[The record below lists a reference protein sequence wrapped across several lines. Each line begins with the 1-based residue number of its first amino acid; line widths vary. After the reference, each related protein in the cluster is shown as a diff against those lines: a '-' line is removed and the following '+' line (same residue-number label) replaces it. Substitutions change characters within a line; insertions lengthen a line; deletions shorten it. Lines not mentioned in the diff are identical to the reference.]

1 MASQDHIHFD
11 RTDGGLQRLAARFG
25 GHAYDLHRH
34 ETYAVGLT
42 TWGAQSFHY
51 RGGLQTSAAGQVMVI
66 HPDEAHDGHAGVD
79 EGFAYRMLYIDPG
92 AVSAALGTAATPFVP
107 DVVSDDPALA
117 DLLREAFADFPRPL
131 EPIAAD
137 AIVGHVAERLAA
149 RCDSGVRLRRQPTAH
164 RAVGRA
170 RDFLIAEAPRTVA
183 SEELEKVSGL
193 DRFALGPALPCRL
206 RHLAAPLPGRPTPR
220 ARPGNDRRGRAALR
234 SCRRHRLR
242 RPEPSHPPLRRA
254 LRTDPRPVG
263 RPDQDLIRTGVD
275 HLVAI
280 EQEQAGCG
288 GSENPR
294 TCARSST
301 RGTPRVDTNVSAT
314 PWCNRFAFVGASSP
328 CSREPEITKMHRRS

>member
-11 RTDGGLQRLAARFG
+11 RTDTLQRLAARFG

-42 TWGAQSFHY
+42 IWGAQSFHY

-92 AVSAALGTAATPFVP
+92 SVSAALGTAATPFVP

-117 DLLREAFADFPRPL
+117 GQLKEAFADFPRPL

-137 AIVGHVAERLAA
+137 AIVGRVAELLSA
-149 RCDSGVRLRRQPTAH
+149 RCDSAMRPRKQPTAY

-170 RDFLIAEAPRTVA
+170 HDFLVAEAPRTVA

-193 DRFALGPALPCRL
+193 DRFALARHFRAAYGTSPHRFQVGRRL
-206 RHLAAPLPGRPTPR
+206 VRAQAMIAGGTSLSEVAAATGFADQSHLTRHFSARFGLTPGRWATL
-220 ARPGNDRRGRAALR
+220 ARAA
-234 SCRRHRLR
+234 
-242 RPEPSHPPLRRA
+242 
-254 LRTDPRPVG
+254 
-263 RPDQDLIRTGVD
+263 
-275 HLVAI
+275 
-280 EQEQAGCG
+280 
-288 GSENPR
+288 
-294 TCARSST
+294 
-301 RGTPRVDTNVSAT
+301 
-314 PWCNRFAFVGASSP
+314 
-328 CSREPEITKMHRRS
+328 